1 MNRVESQMYWML
13 KKNEPAPEKSEEQ
26 KVADRLMA
34 AARKQRAKS
43 VDPEGDAK
51 RAALRGCL

>member
-1 MNRVESQMYWML
+1 MNKL
-13 KKNEPAPEKSEEQ
+13 KKNEPKPKKSEKPNTE
-26 KVADRLMA
+26 KFADRLLV

-43 VDPEGDAK
+43 MDPEGDQK